1 VGAWL
6 NNSNDPING
15 NGKKTDRY
23 WGDVANEYNST
34 TPKSRRRTAKQLK
47 DHFQKIKKKV
57 TWFCSSWKEAISIW
71 PSGHSDDQIMEKAEA
86 IYEEYKDGPFTF
98 KHCWKI
104 LRDEPKWQVQLE
116 EGAQSNKRNLDIEGS
131 VGELTPSLAQSEDRP
146 IGNKKAKKEAKKE
159 AKKCLSQMDDVL
171 QQLTKLQCTNESREK
186 MLETQ
191 KHVSSEKLESARLNH
206 LAAKE
211 NAKSA
216 MLETYRALSMKDTSA
231 MADDVRVEHLA
242 FMRCVRESIFG
253 KTELG
258 INSVN

>member
-1 VGAWL
+1 M

-34 TPKSRRRTAKQLK
+34 TPKSRRRTTKQLK

-71 PSGHSDDQIMEKAEA
+71 PSGHSDDQILEKAEA

-116 EGAQSNKRNLDIEGS
+116 EVEQSNKRNLDTEGS
-131 VGELTPSLAQSEDRP
+131 VGELMPYLAQSEGRP
-146 IGNKKAKKEAKKE
+146 IGNKKAKKEAKK
-159 AKKCLSQMDDVL
+159 CPSQMDDVL
-171 QQLTKLQCTNESREK
+171 QQLTKLQGTNESREK

-206 LAAKE
+206 LVAKE

-231 MADDVRVEHLA
+231 MPNDVRVEHLA

-253 KTELG
+253 KTESGKL
-258 INSVN
+258 IN

>member
-1 VGAWL
+1 VVAWV

-34 TPKSRRRTAKQLK
+34 TPKSRRRTTKQLK

-57 TWFCSSWKEAISIW
+57 TWFCNSWKEATSIW

-116 EGAQSNKRNLDIEGS
+116 EGEQSNKRNLDTEGS
-131 VGELTPSLAQSEDRP
+131 VGELMPYLAQSEGRP
-146 IGNKKAKKEAKKE
+146 IGNKKAKKEAKK
-159 AKKCLSQMDDVL
+159 CPSQMDDVL
-171 QQLTKLQCTNESREK
+171 QQLTKLQGTNESREK

-231 MADDVRVEHLA
+231 MPDDVRVEHLA
-242 FMRCVRESIFG
+242 FLRCVRESIFG
-253 KTELG
+253 ITELG
-258 INSVN
+258 KLIN

>member
-1 VGAWL
+1 
-6 NNSNDPING
+6 
-15 NGKKTDRY
+15 
-23 WGDVANEYNST
+23 
-34 TPKSRRRTAKQLK
+34 
-47 DHFQKIKKKV
+47 
-57 TWFCSSWKEAISIW
+57 
-71 PSGHSDDQIMEKAEA
+71 
-86 IYEEYKDGPFTF
+86 
-98 KHCWKI
+98 
-104 LRDEPKWQVQLE
+104 
-116 EGAQSNKRNLDIEGS
+116 
-131 VGELTPSLAQSEDRP
+131 LAQSEDRP

-171 QQLTKLQCTNESREK
+171 QQLTKLQGTNESREK

-191 KHVSSEKLESARLNH
+191 KHVSSVKLESARLNH

>member
-1 VGAWL
+1 MGAWL

-116 EGAQSNKRNLDIEGS
+116 EGAQSNK
-131 VGELTPSLAQSEDRP
+131 
-146 IGNKKAKKEAKKE
+146 
-159 AKKCLSQMDDVL
+159 
-171 QQLTKLQCTNESREK
+171 
-186 MLETQ
+186 
-191 KHVSSEKLESARLNH
+191 
-206 LAAKE
+206 
-211 NAKSA
+211 
-216 MLETYRALSMKDTSA
+216 
-231 MADDVRVEHLA
+231 
-242 FMRCVRESIFG
+242 
-253 KTELG
+253 G
-258 INSVN
+258 IWILRGV